1 MSQIKCTECGQ
12 LMPEGVN
19 RCPNCGCPVENAPA
33 EQKTTAQP
41 AQETPEVEQQST
53 NSMTKN
59 PPMSVYPQPNKRQYG
74 GLEIACYCFA
84 AICGIAWIFTQ
95 TTRSDYVNFDGSN
108 IALRREIATFAWL
121 IIGRLTALIDR

>member
-1 MSQIKCTECGQ
+1 
-12 LMPEGVN
+12 
-19 RCPNCGCPVENAPA
+19 PA
-33 EQKTTAQP
+33 EQKATAQH
-41 AQETPEVEQQST
+41 AQEKPEVEQQST

-59 PPMSVYPQPNKRQYG
+59 PPMSVYPQPNKRTYG
-74 GLEIACYCFA
+74 GLEIACYCLA